1 MTTQQ
6 DLSLTFI
13 IYYYYYYTYQVQFF
27 FNRSNNTFPL
37 FTEAS
42 KLIVHSENM
51 IRTHIRNL
59 ILNVYSVSKNESNV
73 REYLNIFGND
83 VLKRLAFWQRDQ
95 TNILGRYLQ
104 LYANTSNNNNNNN
117 NNSKDKNNNKYNDRI
132 KMMTNDLLDEIYYV
146 SIEETMKT
154 YM

>member
-1 MTTQQ
+1 
-6 DLSLTFI
+6 
-13 IYYYYYYTYQVQFF
+13 
-27 FNRSNNTFPL
+27 
-37 FTEAS
+37 
-42 KLIVHSENM
+42 M

-104 LYANTSNNNNNNN
+104 LYANTSNNNHNN
-117 NNSKDKNNNKYNDRI
+117 NNSKDNNNNNKYSDRI

>member
-1 MTTQQ
+1 
-6 DLSLTFI
+6 
-13 IYYYYYYTYQVQFF
+13 
-27 FNRSNNTFPL
+27 
-37 FTEAS
+37 
-42 KLIVHSENM
+42 M

-117 NNSKDKNNNKYNDRI
+117 KNNSKDNNNNKYNDRI

>member
-1 MTTQQ
+1 
-6 DLSLTFI
+6 
-13 IYYYYYYTYQVQFF
+13 
-27 FNRSNNTFPL
+27 
-37 FTEAS
+37 
-42 KLIVHSENM
+42 M

-117 NNSKDKNNNKYNDRI
+117 NNNSKDKNNNKYNDRI

-154 YM
+154 YMYTTYNTNHIYTNTHRYKMFLVQILLKFKVI